1 MPELPEVETI
11 VQELSRDLIGQKIIS
26 EKVLCSQICKYNN
39 PVDLKTIKGRRIK
52 DVRRRGKMILI
63 ELDSN
68 QTVLFHLGM
77 TGQLFF
83 SFPHQLADRHTHF
96 ILTFA
101 ENPHELRFRDVRKFG
116 CLAIILTDETFSA
129 KMLRNLGPE
138 PLEIEFPVFATL
150 LKRRRSRMKSL
161 FLDQS
166 FIAGIGNIYAD
177 EILFR
182 ARLHP
187 MLPASLLNRTD
198 LKRLWRAMREILQ
211 EAIKHKGSSIRNYV
225 NTEARQGEFQSFHQV
240 YGKESH
246 PCLVCRAKI
255 ERIKVNGRSS
265 YFCPKCQPL

>member
-11 VQELSRDLIGQKIIS
+11 VQELSRDLMGQKIIS
-26 EKVLCSQICKYNN
+26 EKLLCSRICKYNQ
-39 PVDLKTIKGRRIK
+39 PIDLKTIRGRRVK

-63 ELDSN
+63 ELDGN

-83 SFPHQLADRHTHF
+83 SSPHKLADRHTH
-96 ILTFA
+96 LKLNFA

-116 CLAIILTDETFSA
+116 CLAIIRTEETFSA

-138 PLEIEFPVFATL
+138 PLEIQFPVFAAL
-150 LKRRRSRMKSL
+150 FKRRRSRLKSL
-161 FLDQS
+161 LLDQS

-187 MLPASLLNRTD
+187 MLPASLLKRTD
-198 LKRLWRAMREILQ
+198 LRRLWRAMREILQ
-211 EAIKHKGSSIRNYV
+211 QAIIYKGSSIRNYV
-225 NTEARQGEFQSFHQV
+225 NTEAREGEFQSFHQV

-246 PCLVCRAKI
+246 SCLVCRAKI
-255 ERIKVNGRSS
+255 KRIKISGRSS
-265 YFCPKCQPL
+265 YFCPKCQLL